1 MPGESV
7 TAPPKTD
14 QAGLSAVPAGL
25 GGVYRIVMA
34 ATAIGIM
41 AVFLLNISTP
51 LEYVRELIARIFQGG
66 PWRVTFSIAVRLVA
80 LVVFTLTASA
90 PIILVLRIYLKPLM
104 ACLAAWRAGR
114 LPRENSL
121 ILARRRTLNLP
132 FVFIPLALASGLVFS
147 SVGTGL
153 FYLLGYVDLGSALAL
168 VARSSMVG
176 LVSAAAAFFWLET
189 HCRRRYL
196 PLLFPRGRL
205 TRVRG
210 AARLSISRRIRAVNR
225 ISGAVPLV
233 ILLVTLVTLQW
244 EVEQTAISAKD
255 YGRGILIFALVLS
268 ATFFLLGGLI
278 NRQVAGSI
286 TRPLRNM
293 LELVGRVN
301 HGDYQAQARV
311 VSNDEI
317 GELGDAGN
325 TMIRGLG
332 ERELLRDT
340 LGKYVTPQVRDE
352 ILSGRV
358 PLDGETKLVTVL
370 FADLRGFT
378 PLVAA
383 TPAKELVAVINGYFE
398 AMAACI
404 QEQGGLVLQY
414 IGDEI
419 EAVFGAPVA
428 MEGHCDAAARAALAM
443 RAALAEYNREL
454 ERRGRKPLAHG
465 IGICT
470 GEVLAANIGS
480 PQRLSYALL
489 GDTVNMASRMQE
501 LTKQIA
507 CDTLISAAT
516 AQGLTG
522 DYKLEKL
529 PPTPVRGA
537 AKPLELYALLG

>member
-1 MPGESV
+1 MPAS
-7 TAPPKTD
+7 
-14 QAGLSAVPAGL
+14 L
-25 GGVYRIVMA
+25 GGVYYIVMVA
-34 ATAIGIM
+34 ICIGIV

-51 LEYVRELIARIFQGG
+51 MAYVRELIARAFYGG
-66 PWRVTFSIAVRLVA
+66 AWEMTLAIAVRLTA
-80 LVVFTLTASA
+80 LVMFTLMASA
-90 PIILVLRIYLKPLM
+90 PVMLVLRYYLRPLK
-104 ACLAAWRAGR
+104 ACLVAWRAGR
-114 LPRENSL
+114 LPQEADL
-121 ILARRRTLNLP
+121 VLARRRALNLP
-132 FVFIPLALASGLVFS
+132 FVFIPLALGSGLVLS

-153 FYLLGYVDLGSALAL
+153 FYLLGYVKLGSALAL
-168 VARSSMVG
+168 VVRSSMVG
-176 LVSAAAAFFWLET
+176 LVSAAAAFFWLEA

-210 AARLSISRRIRAVNR
+210 AARLSISRRIRAVYR
-225 ISGAVPLV
+225 ISGVIPLV
-233 ILLVTLVTLQW
+233 ILLVTLLTLQW
-244 EVEQTAISAKD
+244 EVDLTGISAEE
-255 YGRGILIFALVLS
+255 YGRGIIIFSLVLS
-268 ATFFLLGGLI
+268 ATFFLLGGII
-278 NRQVAGSI
+278 NRLVAGSI
-286 TRPLRNM
+286 TKPLKNM
-293 LELVGRVN
+293 LDMVGRVGR
-301 HGDYQAQARV
+301 GDYGTNIRV

-325 TMIRGLG
+325 AMIRGLG

-383 TPAKELVAVINGYFE
+383 TPAKELVAIINGYFE

-428 MEGHCDAAARAALAM
+428 LEGHCDAAARAALAM
-443 RAALAEYNREL
+443 RAALAEYNRGL
-454 ERRGRKPLAHG
+454 ERQGRRPLAHG

-501 LTKQIA
+501 LTKHLSHDI
-507 CDTLISAAT
+507 LISAAT

-522 DYKLEKL
+522 GYELEKL

-537 AKPLELYALLG
+537 AHPLELFALLG